1 MRRSMRRSI
10 LAAVAVCVMAAAGTA
25 PQAMAQD
32 WPERGPITIVVPFSP
47 GAGNDLLGRLTAEQ
61 LTQRL
66 GQQVVVENVAGGG
79 SAIGLDRVANSDPDG
94 YSLLWSPSDGM
105 SILPAVRSSTPYKV
119 PDDFEYLARIVQLP
133 FVVAVHPDV
142 PVNTIGE
149 LIAHSEANPG
159 RVRYGSSGVGGAPH
173 MGSVLFGSKTGV
185 DQVHVP
191 YSGISGAV
199 ADLIGGNIEVL
210 WLTPTTAIKHHEAGT
225 IRVIA
230 QTGDTRHPAY
240 PDIETLKEAGVD
252 MELGVYYGMMA
263 PAGTPAPILERLRA
277 ELQAMLEDPAVK
289 ARFDELGYTI
299 AYLGGEDFREL
310 VLAELEQWKE
320 VAAQENISLED

>member
-1 MRRSMRRSI
+1 MRKLFI
-10 LAAVAVCVMAAAGTA
+10 AATAALAIGAAAAMPA
-25 PQAMAQD
+25 PASAQE
-32 WPERGPITIVVPFSP
+32 WPEGGPITIVVPFLP

-79 SAIGLDRVANSDPDG
+79 SAIGLDRVAKSDPDG
-94 YSLLWSPSDGM
+94 YTLLWSPSDGM
-105 SILPAVRSSTPYKV
+105 SILPAVRESTPYTV
-119 PDDFEYLARIVQLP
+119 PDDFEFLARIVQLP

-142 PVNTIGE
+142 PADNIEE
-149 LIAHSEANPG
+149 LIAHSKENPG

-185 DQVHVP
+185 EQVHVP
-191 YSGISGAV
+191 YSGISAAV

-210 WLTPTTAIKHHEAGT
+210 WLTPTTAHKHHEAGT

-230 QTGDTRHPAY
+230 QTGDTRHSIY
-240 PDIETLKEAGVD
+240 PDVATLEESGVD
-252 MELGVYYGMMA
+252 MQLGVFYGMMA
-263 PAGTPAPILERLRA
+263 PAGTPEPILERLRT
-277 ELQAMLEDPAVK
+277 EIQAMLQDPAVK

-299 AYLGGEDFREL
+299 AYLGGEEFEEHVVD
-310 VLAELEQWKE
+310 ELEQWKA
-320 VAAQENISLED
+320 VAEQEGISLAD